1 MGIYASENDF
11 GNKLNMEDEKIIKKL
26 NWVIE
31 EIQRE
36 LKGNNEEVKDLN
48 SLLEKIIKNCEVSI
62 KLTQDYQTTKDLRN
76 KVV

>member
-1 MGIYASENDF
+1 
-11 GNKLNMEDEKIIKKL
+11 MEDEKIIKKL

>member
-1 MGIYASENDF
+1 
-11 GNKLNMEDEKIIKKL
+11 MEDEKIIKKL
-26 NWVIE
+26 SWVIE

-36 LKGNNEEVKDLN
+36 LKGNNKEVKDLN

>member
-1 MGIYASENDF
+1 
-11 GNKLNMEDEKIIKKL
+11 MEDEKIIKKL
-26 NWVIE
+26 SWVIE

-36 LKGNNEEVKDLN
+36 LKGNNKEVKDLN

-62 KLTQDYQTTKDLRN
+62 KLTQDYQTAKDLRN

>member
-1 MGIYASENDF
+1 MEN
-11 GNKLNMEDEKIIKKL
+11 EKIIKKL